1 MQFKITSVTDIA
13 ALARATRKAA
23 DMRIDDLAA
32 TAGLSKQFVNDVELA
47 KPTVQLARVLQL
59 LDELGVHVYL
69 DVLKEVE
76 PLLAKNRAHVEA
88 WSSRRALA
96 AQKRRLKGRC
106 GATPAPPGR
115 SGADPLP
122 SG

>member
-1 MQFKITSVTDIA
+1 MQFKISSVTDIA

-32 TAGLSKQFVNDVELA
+32 TAGLSKQFVNDVELG

-69 DVLKEVE
+69 DVPKEAE
-76 PLLAKNRAHVEA
+76 PLIARNQAHVQA
-88 WSSRRALA
+88 WTSRRALA
-96 AQKRRLKGRC
+96 ARQRHPKGE
-106 GATPAPPGR
+106 GGDTSSSGGSETDSI
-115 SGADPLP
+115 SGA
-122 SG
+122 

>member
-1 MQFKITSVTDIA
+1 MQFKISSVTDIA

-69 DVLKEVE
+69 DVPKEVE

-88 WSSRRALA
+88 MSGRRALA
-96 AQKRRLKGRC
+96 AQKRRLKSEG
-106 GATPAPPGR
+106 GTTPSRGR
-115 SGADPLP
+115 SGADPV
-122 SG
+122 SGV